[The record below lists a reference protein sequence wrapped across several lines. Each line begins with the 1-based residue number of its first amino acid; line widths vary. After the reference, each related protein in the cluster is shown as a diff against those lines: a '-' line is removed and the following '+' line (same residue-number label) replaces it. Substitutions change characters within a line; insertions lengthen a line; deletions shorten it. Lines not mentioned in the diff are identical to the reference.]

1 MHSHKVSISRYSDAV
16 TVRRR
21 KIVRH
26 EMHFLITV
34 SVHLPV
40 RLSVGL
46 WPGSPKLWMDLNE
59 ILVNAFHR
67 ENWFWAARPW
77 ESFWGVNPIRALLY
91 TVCRRIVKV
100 DTICQRREKILGV
113 IRPNGAGNCGDHR
126 VGIGL
131 SVSAIWSLT
140 SSIYFYCHGIV
151 KLRRHACS
159 ILLRCLGLTGGNVH
173 ILKLRL
179 LCRPNPVR
187 LTSITMD

>member
-1 MHSHKVSISRYSDAV
+1 MCAWCTVTKLVYISRYSDAV

-113 IRPNGAGNCGDHR
+113 IRPNGAGNCGGSSCWDWS
-126 VGIGL
+126 VGVGDMISNEFYILLLPWHCQIKEACMQHFAPL
-131 SVSAIWSLT
+131 SRINRRKCSYSET
-140 SSIYFYCHGIV
+140 SSTV
-151 KLRRHACS
+151 
-159 ILLRCLGLTGGNVH
+159 
-173 ILKLRL
+173 
-179 LCRPNPVR
+179 
-187 LTSITMD
+187 